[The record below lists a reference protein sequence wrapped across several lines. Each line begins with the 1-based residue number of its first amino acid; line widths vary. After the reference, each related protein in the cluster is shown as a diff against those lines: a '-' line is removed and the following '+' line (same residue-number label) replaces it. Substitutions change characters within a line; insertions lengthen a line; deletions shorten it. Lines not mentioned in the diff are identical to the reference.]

1 MNRKIVLSLGKYLR
15 RVQLCA
21 LCCIL
26 LSYSC
31 SKNDGAEDSA
41 RGKDLEKPI
50 PAPIALVP
58 ATIKSQ
64 NLLITF
70 KYEAET
76 NRLIELV
83 QSDGWLSKFFYRPN
97 GSLMEQEHY
106 KNNKLQ
112 QSAGHTLNKEGLLD
126 KLVLFDHT
134 GSSNGFYA
142 FVLDEEKRIIKIN
155 KHDIKGK
162 LFEEQSISYNSLGN
176 IIKTLTTNNGK
187 TTTMSNTYDDRH
199 GIYRNIPY
207 FQLLF
212 LVQPQQQSG
221 TIFSNNN
228 PLRIDYLPIGLPS
241 TVYTYEYNSNGYP
254 TSLEMTQGGVTETF
268 KLTYKTIKPK

>member
-1 MNRKIVLSLGKYLR
+1 MNRKIVLSIGNYLR
-15 RVQLCA
+15 PVYLGA

-31 SKNDGAEDSA
+31 NKNEGAADPSKV
-41 RGKDLEKPI
+41 KDEEVPI
-50 PAPIALVP
+50 PAAAALVP

-64 NLLITF
+64 NLLTTF

-76 NRLIELV
+76 NRLTELV
-83 QSDGWLSKFFYRPN
+83 QSDGWVTKFFYRPN

-112 QSAGHTLNKEGLLD
+112 LQAGHALNKEGLLD
-126 KLVLFDHT
+126 KMVLFNHD
-134 GSSNGFYA
+134 GSSNGSYS
-142 FVLDEEKRIIKIN
+142 FVLDEEKRITKIN
-155 KHDIKGK
+155 KYDAKSK
-162 LFEEQSISYNSLGN
+162 LLEEQNISYNSLGN
-176 IIKTLTTNNGK
+176 ITKTLTTNNGK
-187 TTTMSNTYDDRH
+187 TTTMSSTYDDRP
-199 GIYRNIPY
+199 GTYRNIPY

-221 TIFSNNN
+221 TIFSNSN
-228 PLRIDYLPIGLPS
+228 PLRMDYLPIGIAS
-241 TVYTYEYNSNGYP
+241 TAYTYEYNSNGYP
-254 TSLEMTQGGVTETF
+254 TSVEMTQGSLKETF